1 MSLYSI
7 VFFKQKSAYELRISD
22 WSSDV
27 CSSDLPGSMP
37 GCFNV
42 PTRRYSNGRVFV
54 YCSGAV
60 SPFVKQADAQRTS
73 VAPMVK
79 ATPSAAVRGLPSSR
93 EAMLDAAE
101 TVVVKHGAVRLT
113 LYAVA
118 KHRPEERRGG
128 KEC

>member
-1 MSLYSI
+1 
-7 VFFKQKSAYELRISD
+7 
-22 WSSDV
+22 
-27 CSSDLPGSMP
+27 MP

-79 ATPSAAVRGLPSSR
+79 ATPSAAVRGRPSSR

-101 TVVVKHGAVRLT
+101 TVVVKRSEEHTSELQSLMRNS
-113 LYAVA
+113 YAVLCL
-118 KHRPEERRGG
+118 K
-128 KEC
+128 KKK

>member
-1 MSLYSI
+1 M
-7 VFFKQKSAYELRISD
+7 RIID

-27 CSSDLPGSMP
+27 FSSDL

-79 ATPSAAVRGLPSSR
+79 ATPSAAVRGRPSSR

-113 LYAVA
+113 LDAVA
-118 KHRPEERRGG
+118 KQAKASKGGVMRSEERRGG
-128 KEC
+128 KEGGSKCISGGGR